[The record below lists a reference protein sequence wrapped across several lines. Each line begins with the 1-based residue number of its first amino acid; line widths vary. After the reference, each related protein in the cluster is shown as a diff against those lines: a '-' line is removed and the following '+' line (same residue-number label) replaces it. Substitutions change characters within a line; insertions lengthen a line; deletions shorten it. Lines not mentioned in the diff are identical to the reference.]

1 MNIPS
6 TKLTKTAVFTV
17 LIGSLFYAYEF
28 FLQVSPG
35 VMTDALMHAF
45 NVNATI
51 LGTIS
56 GFFYYSYT
64 IMQMPGGFLLDR
76 YGARIV
82 LTIVIAICT
91 LGTLLFSLSTNAFTA
106 SIARLIIGA
115 GSGFAFVGALYLII
129 RWIPIRY
136 LALFIGL
143 AQLLASIGA
152 IGGEAP
158 LEIMIEHGGWQH
170 AMFVLFV
177 TGVVLTILVAL
188 FVRDRPKHYEERAEH
203 RPKIATTLRAVL
215 GSAQTWYIAVYSFA
229 IWAPMTAFAALWGIP
244 FLTQADH
251 LTPIAAAD
259 AMIFI
264 WLGVAIGSPFIG
276 WISDYFERRCWPLIV
291 SAIIGL
297 LSIMIVIYKPNLN
310 YDLLLLLLFILGLSA
325 SGQSLVFAVIKD
337 NNYVYHSGAANGFN
351 NMVIVSTGAIF
362 QPLIGKILDLTW
374 SGSLHN
380 GIRLYSLHSY
390 QLALMLVPLSLFVA
404 ILMSA
409 FFIRETNCMPKQ

>member
-1 MNIPS
+1 
-6 TKLTKTAVFTV
+6 
-17 LIGSLFYAYEF
+17 
-28 FLQVSPG
+28 
-35 VMTDALMHAF
+35 
-45 NVNATI
+45 
-51 LGTIS
+51 
-56 GFFYYSYT
+56 
-64 IMQMPGGFLLDR
+64 MQMPGGFLLDR

-158 LEIMIEHGGWQH
+158 LEIMIEHGGWQQ

-188 FVRDRPKHYEERAEH
+188 FVRDRPKHYEERAQH

-215 GSAQTWYIAVYSFA
+215 GSTQTWYIAVYSFA

-244 FLTQADH
+244 F
-251 LTPIAAAD
+251 
-259 AMIFI
+259 
-264 WLGVAIGSPFIG
+264 
-276 WISDYFERRCWPLIV
+276 
-291 SAIIGL
+291 
-297 LSIMIVIYKPNLN
+297 
-310 YDLLLLLLFILGLSA
+310 
-325 SGQSLVFAVIKD
+325 
-337 NNYVYHSGAANGFN
+337 
-351 NMVIVSTGAIF
+351 
-362 QPLIGKILDLTW
+362 
-374 SGSLHN
+374 
-380 GIRLYSLHSY
+380 
-390 QLALMLVPLSLFVA
+390 
-404 ILMSA
+404 
-409 FFIRETNCMPKQ
+409 